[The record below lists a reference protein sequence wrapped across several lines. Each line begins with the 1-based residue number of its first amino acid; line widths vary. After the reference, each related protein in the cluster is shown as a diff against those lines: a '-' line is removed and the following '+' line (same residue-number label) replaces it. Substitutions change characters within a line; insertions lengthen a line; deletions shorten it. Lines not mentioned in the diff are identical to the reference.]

1 MRSRRATVVAQRR
14 GRGQRDGPVAGARNA
29 YGRQAASFAAEVSVV
44 DWGEPFRAVFIR
56 APRITAVGPG
66 VEVLARHAVAI
77 ALATVAGLLAG
88 VLAGEAHMALGMLVH
103 QGSVLLVV
111 ANALRLTWGGGAG
124 SDRPGAA
131 PAAPAASGPARVRVA
146 AAARMGG
153 AP

>member
-1 MRSRRATVVAQRR
+1 M
-14 GRGQRDGPVAGARNA
+14 
-29 YGRQAASFAAEVSVV
+29 

-124 SDRPGAA
+124 PDRPGAA

-146 AAARMGG
+146 AAARVGARMGG